1 MTLSSLSSKRIGE
14 SNWEKWGESINRFYC
29 DYELNWKMLNST
41 QNDLKRSQET
51 LENIKEAQK
60 IITTLAEGI
69 QQRVHE
75 RIAEVVSRC
84 LTAVFDDPYEFRI
97 IFEQKRGKT
106 EARFVFIRD
115 DQEIDP
121 LTAAGGGVVD
131 VAAFGLRIACL
142 LLRKPKLRKLLV
154 LDEPFRFVS
163 RNYLPNLVKLIEGL
177 ANEMGIQIVMV
188 THTPELEVGKVVE
201 MD

>member
-1 MTLSSLSSKRIGE
+1 
-14 SNWEKWGESINRFYC
+14 
-29 DYELNWKMLNST
+29 MLNST